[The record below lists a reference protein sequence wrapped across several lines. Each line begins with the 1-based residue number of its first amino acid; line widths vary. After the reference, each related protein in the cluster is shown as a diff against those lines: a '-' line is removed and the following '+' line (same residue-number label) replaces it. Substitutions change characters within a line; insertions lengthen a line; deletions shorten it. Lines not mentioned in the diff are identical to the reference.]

1 MILALGLVLALLW
14 REVFSLESIMEGVP
28 ALGAAVFTLCAW
40 AAALLAMLNSCASG
54 VSVVNIDNGFG
65 AGYQASAIN
74 HLKAK

>member
-40 AAALLAMLNSCASG
+40 AAALLAGAAYARRNWKRKGKQHGNVRQKSG
-54 VSVVNIDNGFG
+54 PLGQRG
-65 AGYQASAIN
+65 AG
-74 HLKAK
+74 